1 VRLWWEVARRGWRQ
15 RSTYRAAVFAGLFTN
30 ATFGALRAYVLL
42 AVLTQRDTVGG
53 FDQAAVLGFVFF
65 TQALLAPVMLFG
77 WTDVA
82 DRVRSGDIATDL
94 YRPVDLQLYSLAT
107 FAGRSAFELVF
118 RSLPIVAVG
127 VVAFGIPLP
136 PVELLPV
143 VVLTITLAVLVG
155 FALSFV
161 LNLLAFWLLDSDGVA
176 TIATSVGFVLAG
188 LAVPLPFL
196 PSPFAGIA
204 QALPW
209 ASMLQRPVEVILG
222 RHGGLELAGVLAVQ
236 ALWAVILLAVGQWL
250 LTRATARV
258 VVHGG

>member
-1 VRLWWEVARRGWRQ
+1 MRLWWEVARRGWRQ
-15 RSTYRAAVFAGLFTN
+15 RSAYRAAVVAGLFTN
-30 ATFGALRAYVLL
+30 ASFGALRAYVLL
-42 AVLTQRDTVGG
+42 AVLAQRDTVGG
-53 FDQAAVLGFVFF
+53 FDETAAVGFVFF

-77 WTDVA
+77 WTDIA

-94 YRPVDLQLYSLAT
+94 YRPVDLQHYSMAT

-127 VVAFGIPLP
+127 VVAFRIPLP
-136 PVELLPV
+136 PVDLLPA
-143 VVLTITLAVLVG
+143 VVLTVTLAVLVG

-161 LNLLAFWLLDSDGVA
+161 LNLLAFWLLDSDGIA

-188 LAVPLPFL
+188 LAIPLPFL

-209 ASMLQRPVEVILG
+209 ASMLQRPVEVMLG
-222 RHGGLELAGVLAVQ
+222 LHGGLELAGVLAVQ
-236 ALWAVILLAVGQWL
+236 ALWAVVLLLFGQWL
-250 LTRATARV
+250 LSRATARV

>member
-1 VRLWWEVARRGWRQ
+1 MRLWWEVARRGWRQ
-15 RSTYRAAVFAGLFTN
+15 RSTYRTAVFAGLFTN

-42 AVLTQRDTVGG
+42 AVLAQRDTVGG

-118 RSLPIVAVG
+118 RSLPIVGVG
-127 VVAFGIPLP
+127 VVAFRIPLP
-136 PVELLPV
+136 PVDLLPV
-143 VVLTITLAVLVG
+143 VVLTIALAVLVG

-161 LNLLAFWLLDSDGVA
+161 LNLLAFWLLDSDGIA
-176 TIATSVGFVLAG
+176 TITTSVGFVLAG

-209 ASMLQRPVEVILG
+209 ASMLQRPVEVLLG

-236 ALWAVILLAVGQWL
+236 TLWTVILLAVGQWL